1 MSEKNNKA
9 SCIIYLRLNAVS
21 LHRSVFK
28 DEMKLD
34 LNFVPYRLPHRD
46 RELRLLKE
54 FFNFV
59 LQSPDKMSQRVM
71 ITGDIGTGKTALS
84 QRFGADI
91 TREAKE
97 HRVNLNYVH
106 VNCREHRGSLFLIL
120 QQVVSVFHPSFPKRG
135 YSAEELLGILIQ
147 VLDEENT
154 HVILALDEFD
164 SLAEKEGSEAVY
176 ELTRLQEARQGKPQ
190 RLSLICI
197 LRNLEALTRLDASA
211 RSTLQSNIVS
221 LQSYSKQQLVDILND
236 RVSLA
241 FKPLA
246 VPDDTVT
253 LIAEIAFSE
262 NGNARFGIE
271 LLWRAGKHAD
281 AEEQETV
288 TPECVRK
295 AISGIIPAMR
305 KDELMPLSFHE
316 KLFLLGIARSFR
328 KNQKACISLAEAEQA
343 YAVVC
348 EESEVKPNSH
358 TQLWNYLKNLSVLGI
373 VRAEIGRTTVRG
385 RSTLIYLPR
394 IPAVELEKQLETLVE
409 KNGA

>member
-1 MSEKNNKA
+1 M
-9 SCIIYLRLNAVS
+9 S

-46 RELRLLKE
+46 KELRLLRE

-84 QRFGADI
+84 QRFGSDI

-106 VNCREHRGSLFLIL
+106 VNCREHRGSFFLIL

-190 RLSLICI
+190 RLSRICI

-221 LQSYSKQQLVDILND
+221 LQRYSKQQLVDILND

-246 VPDDTVT
+246 VPDDTVI

-281 AEEQETV
+281 AEEQEIV

-295 AISGIIPAMR
+295 AVSGIIPTMR
-305 KDELMPLSFHE
+305 KDELTPLSFHE
-316 KLFLLGIARSFR
+316 KLFLLGIARLFR
-328 KNQKACISLAEAEQA
+328 KSQKACISLAEAEQA
-343 YAVVC
+343 YAIIC
-348 EESEVKPNSH
+348 EEFEVKPNSH
-358 TQLWNYLKNLSVLGI
+358 TQLWKYLKNLSVLGI
-373 VRAEIGRTTVRG
+373 VKAEIGSTTVRG

-394 IPAVELEKQLETLVE
+394 IPAIELEKQLETLVE